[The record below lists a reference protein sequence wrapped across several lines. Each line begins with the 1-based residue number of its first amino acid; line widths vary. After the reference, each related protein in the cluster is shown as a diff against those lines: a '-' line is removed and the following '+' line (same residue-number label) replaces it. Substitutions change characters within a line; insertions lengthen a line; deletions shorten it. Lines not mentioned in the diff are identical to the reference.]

1 MTVRYLAPEWCVK
14 SLFRKSGILCK
25 GEQSSFPSQPFHT
38 PQNHYHQPLFILED
52 ATGRTVDEINIVA
65 ADDRQVSQSGK
76 PLCTG
81 ASPWAVP
88 KLARGLCPLEPRKRI
103 SSFTILSRC
112 SCFCRFKM
120 LTGHSE
126 TIETSQLGLCP
137 APTKGASLSLLE
149 SLASRKITG

>member
-1 MTVRYLAPEWCVK
+1 MTRQFQKWKICGKGSFSISSTVCSCTTKPLSSQFWLDNAEENVAYLV
-14 SLFRKSGILCK
+14 LFQWWG
-25 GEQSSFPSQPFHT
+25 
-38 PQNHYHQPLFILED
+38 
-52 ATGRTVDEINIVA
+52 
-65 ADDRQVSQSGK
+65 DDRQVSQSGK

-81 ASPWAVP
+81 ASLWAVP

-120 LTGHSE
+120 FTGHSE

-137 APTKGASLSLLE
+137 APSKGASLPFWNLLQAE
-149 SLASRKITG
+149 RLLNDIYENGSVKMEE